1 MSDDSPVRLL
11 AAYLA
16 GAALLSLL
24 AVNGARAA
32 NPVADRDL
40 VYANVG
46 GVALKLDLYLP
57 ADSTKS
63 APLLVWIHGGSWQMG
78 NRAFPVAD
86 FFTNAG
92 FALASID
99 YRLTGRAP
107 FPAQI
112 YDCKAAIRWLRAN
125 ASTYGVDPNRI
136 VAMGH
141 SAGGH
146 LAALL
151 GTTPDDPR
159 LQPTP
164 AYPLSTY
171 DRPGTFF
178 SAGGGLVS
186 TAMDYLRFCQMLL
199 DGGAVDGARV
209 LQPQTVAQMFT
220 RQTTPA
226 QGLVFNYWPNGGRDR
241 IIAGYAWGLSI
252 GLRVDDAPHT
262 VPGSA
267 GDVAWAGLADTFF
280 FIDPKKQLCAVAMSQ
295 YVGPDEEALGRA
307 LRHGVYGALR

>member
-159 LQPTP
+159 LEGSEGVTGVSSRVEAVCDFSGPTDLLTIRSQYLHLP
-164 AYPLSTY
+164 ALFQRDPLEALLGGTVGEKAALARLASPALQVNNHACPFFIAHGDKDTVVPVQQSEELNAALTKAGISSTLHIV
-171 DRPGTFF
+171 P
-178 SAGGGLVS
+178 GGGHALTDPLV
-186 TAMDYLRFCQMLL
+186 
-199 DGGAVDGARV
+199 
-209 LQPQTVAQMFT
+209 
-220 RQTTPA
+220 
-226 QGLVFNYWPNGGRDR
+226 
-241 IIAGYAWGLSI
+241 YAL
-252 GLRVDDAPHT
+252 
-262 VPGSA
+262 
-267 GDVAWAGLADTFF
+267 
-280 FIDPKKQLCAVAMSQ
+280 
-295 YVGPDEEALGRA
+295 ALGF
-307 LRHGVYGALR
+307 LQKQMGL